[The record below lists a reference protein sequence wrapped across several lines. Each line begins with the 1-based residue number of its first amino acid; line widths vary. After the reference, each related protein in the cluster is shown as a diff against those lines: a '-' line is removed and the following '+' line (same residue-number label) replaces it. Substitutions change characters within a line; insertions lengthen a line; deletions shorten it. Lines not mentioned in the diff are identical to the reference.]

1 MEADI
6 FLEGF
11 LKAEETHGLRFTRII
26 ADGDSSVYSEL
37 TEDVH
42 IWGKNE
48 CANHTCKC
56 MRSHLEKT
64 SSRKAS
70 LKRQRETIRNKYCK
84 ANNSCEI
91 RQ

>member
-6 FLEGF
+6 ILEGF

-56 MRSHLEKT
+56 MRSHLEKLVAE
-64 SSRKAS
+64 KPH
-70 LKRQRETIRNKYCK
+70 LKGNGKLSGTNIVRLTQL
-84 ANNSCEI
+84 
-91 RQ
+91 